1 MLAEMPVADV
11 TLTELSR
18 RVGLAK
24 SNVLRYFESREAVL
38 LDLLGSQWQE
48 WLPAPAGEPA
58 RAKGPA
64 GPAAARGGPAG
75 RRHGPGGARRGPR
88 RPAGRC
94 PGRLAEL
101 QAGAVRPGQCP
112 GRRAGA

>member
-11 TLTELSR
+11 TLNELSR

-48 WLPAPAGEPA
+48 WLPGPGRGAGHA
-58 RAKGPA
+58 Q
-64 GPAAARGGPAG
+64 
-75 RRHGPGGARRGPR
+75 GPGGARRGPR